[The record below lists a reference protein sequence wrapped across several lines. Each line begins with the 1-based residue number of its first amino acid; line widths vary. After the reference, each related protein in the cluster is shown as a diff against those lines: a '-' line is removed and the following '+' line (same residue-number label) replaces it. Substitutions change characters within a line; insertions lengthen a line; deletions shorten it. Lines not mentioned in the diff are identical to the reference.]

1 MSNNINGV
9 TPPAPRPAPQVSAP
23 AVAAAAPAKEGAGQA
38 APVQAKVPMPSMA
51 EQRARAEASREEL
64 KRAVERMNQQAVK
77 DGRKL
82 NFAMDE
88 VTDQMVITVR
98 KAETGEVIR
107 QIPSEAA
114 LRVAHNME
122 ELKGLL
128 HNQTS

>member
-9 TPPAPRPAPQVSAP
+9 SPPAPRPVPQVAAP

-128 HNQTS
+128 HNQTT

>member
-1 MSNNINGV
+1 VLAAQV
-9 TPPAPRPAPQVSAP
+9 TSPPASEAK
-23 AVAAAAPAKEGAGQA
+23 AAATQAERRAK
-38 APVQAKVPMPSMA
+38 A
-51 EQRARAEASREEL
+51 EETRREL
-64 KRAVERMNQQAVK
+64 QQAVERMNQQAIK

-82 NFAMDE
+82 NFAMDQ

-107 QIPSEAA
+107 QIPSEAV

-128 HNQTS
+128 HNRTS

>member
-1 MSNNINGV
+1 MSNTIGGMP
-9 TPPAPRPAPQVSAP
+9 PPAPRPVPEAHTPVR
-23 AVAAAAPAKEGAGQA
+23 AAAAGAQTATHAASDAKAAAAQA
-38 APVQAKVPMPSMA
+38 ERRANA
-51 EQRARAEASREEL
+51 EETRREL
-64 KRAVERMNQQAVK
+64 QQAVERMNQQAIK

-82 NFAMDE
+82 NFAMDQ

-107 QIPSEAA
+107 QIPSEAV

-128 HNQTS
+128 HNRTS

>member
-9 TPPAPRPAPQVSAP
+9 SPPAPRPVPQVAAP
-23 AVAAAAPAKEGAGQA
+23 AVAAAAPAKEGAGQG

-128 HNQTS
+128 HNQTT

>member
-1 MSNNINGV
+1 MSNNISGV
-9 TPPAPRPAPQVSAP
+9 TQPPPRPVPEALAP
-23 AVAAAAPAKEGAGQA
+23 ARSGAPAKEAAAVHAAVPSRQA
-38 APVQAKVPMPSMA
+38 QPSQA
-51 EQRARAEASREEL
+51 QRRADAEASREEL
-64 KRAVERMNQQAVK
+64 KRAVERMNQQAIK

-82 NFAMDE
+82 NFSMDE

-128 HNQTS
+128 HNQTT